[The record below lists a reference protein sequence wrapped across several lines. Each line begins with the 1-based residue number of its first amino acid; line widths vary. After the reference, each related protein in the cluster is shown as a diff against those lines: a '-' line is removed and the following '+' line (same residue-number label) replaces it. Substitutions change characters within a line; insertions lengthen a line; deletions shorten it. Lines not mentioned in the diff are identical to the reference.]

1 MPGSDTGSHAAR
13 PDSCAVWEELATSWC
28 SSCARRACWTRAAK
42 ALVRLGR
49 WRERAQRAAA
59 IIARAI
65 EKEAGIAS
73 LLKANQIGTITDTDT
88 DTLEAIRVSSKTERH
103 VGSGSGWPGLLGE
116 MALQVEM
123 PELVHRS
130 GLP

>member
-88 DTLEAIRVSSKTERH
+88 LEAIRVSSKAERH

>member
-1 MPGSDTGSHAAR
+1 MSHSDSASRGADTSVVASVCFGL
-13 PDSCAVWEELATSWC
+13 PSCT
-28 SSCARRACWTRAAK
+28 RRTCWTRAAK
-42 ALVRLGR
+42 SLVRLGS

>member
-1 MPGSDTGSHAAR
+1 MQFLCPEGVLDARGEVAGSAG
-13 PDSCAVWEELATSWC
+13 EL
-28 SSCARRACWTRAAK
+28 
-42 ALVRLGR
+42 
-49 WRERAQRAAA
+49 AQRAAA

-88 DTLEAIRVSSKTERH
+88 LEAIRVSSKAERH